1 MVPANLVCP
10 AGTQLKL
17 QGTSAP
23 PAATTSSSSR
33 RWSDLYHQAVAV
45 CPSYAPAHYNLG
57 VAAAER
63 GDTEAALE
71 HYGEAV
77 RLEPRYAEAHCNMG
91 VLYKA
96 QVRSWYSGSLW

>member
-1 MVPANLVCP
+1 M
-10 AGTQLKL
+10 
-17 QGTSAP
+17 
-23 PAATTSSSSR
+23 
-33 RWSDLYHQAVAV
+33 YHRAMAV

-96 QVRSWYSGSLW
+96 QVRSFAVTMGAVVPVVGREVCM